1 MLTSCALFSELQI
14 YQCLVAHSCCR
25 VCDLELLANAQ
36 QVMEEEQKSQSR
48 LSRLNSSSFR
58 RKGSTGKQALVG
70 SRQINRIK

>member
-1 MLTSCALFSELQI
+1 MLISFYLFSELQI

-36 QVMEEEQKSQSR
+36 QAMEEEQTKSR

-58 RKGSTGKQALVG
+58 RKGSTGKTDNWLP
-70 SRQINRIK
+70 RIVDKLTV